1 MFGDSKVAKNFGCS
15 RTKCTAIIK
24 EGLAPYYTAKLKK
37 NLINPFSVMID
48 ESNDKTDKQ
57 CIILV
62 RVLDPEVDDIRTCFV
77 DMPVVNIGTAR
88 NLFDAL
94 KESLE
99 TLSLDFSRAMSF
111 MSDTTNV
118 MKGARSGVQ
127 KLIRNENP
135 SVYDA
140 RCICHL
146 AVKAGMTMLP
156 VDIDQLFVD
165 ICYYFYHSSKRKQEF
180 VDLWSSLLV
189 SEPGV
194 ILKPAPHD
202 GSVFV

>member
-1 MFGDSKVAKNFGCS
+1 M
-15 RTKCTAIIK
+15 
-24 EGLAPYYTAKLKK
+24 
-37 NLINPFSVMID
+37 
-48 ESNDKTDKQ
+48 NDKTDKS

-62 RVLDPEVDDIRTCFV
+62 RVLDPEVGDIRTRFI
-77 DMPVVNIGTAR
+77 DMPVMNTGTAR

-99 TLSLDFSRAMSF
+99 KLGLDFSRAMSF
-111 MSDTTNV
+111 MSNTTTM

-140 RCICHL
+140 ECICHL
-146 AVKAGMTMLP
+146 ADLTVKAGMTVLP

-165 ICYYFYHSSKRKQEF
+165 IYYHFYHSSKRKQEF

-194 ILKPAPHD
+194 ILKHCTTRSPLLCESLHLIILWW
-202 GSVFV
+202 VKVLFFVMQ